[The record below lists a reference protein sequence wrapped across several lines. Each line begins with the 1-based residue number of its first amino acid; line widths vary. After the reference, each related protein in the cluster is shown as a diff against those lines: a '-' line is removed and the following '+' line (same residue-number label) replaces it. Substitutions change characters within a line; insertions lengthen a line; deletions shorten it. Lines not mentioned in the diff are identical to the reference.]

1 MRTPNQR
8 NRYAKL
14 KGRLNKYSLAV
25 QNIYDL
31 LNVEAARIATGTG
44 FVGGGVFRF
53 SDYPMTADAVNKL
66 QERFVREMR
75 GLIYSGTSAEW
86 KESNLVQ
93 DLLANDVLRSYGATI
108 RGQKTQVYYQ
118 KNSDALRAFQERTER
133 EMNLSTKLWNQSGN
147 YKQEL
152 EYAISSAIEKGT
164 SAVTLSKRL
173 SKYLHDFPSLKADYK
188 EKFGQAVTCQDCEY
202 RSIRLARTEINMA
215 YRTAEQKRWQQ
226 MDFVVGY
233 EVKLS
238 FSHEVTDICDS
249 AQGKY
254 PKDFVFMGWH
264 PNCMCYTIP
273 ILKTEQEFWS
283 EDTSAPSVNEVTDV
297 PTGFKQWVQDN
308 QERLAVAEQRGTLP
322 YWYSDNIGYVGS
334 TENQQVAQEAWKMS
348 ENDADELIMRGFRR
362 RKFIGAQNYNN
373 SDMAGFDMLT
383 FDRQFEGIC
392 DEFGIR
398 LRSKELEDALDGK
411 VFLNYKGRL
420 GDMPEKEVELTR
432 YFRHEMIGGEKA
444 KVVYHQLFVLPEEVQ
459 GKGISKR
466 VTKALVE
473 QYERAG
479 IKRAYIHANIT
490 EGGLCWAKYGALAEK
505 NTIQVIGENALAEG
519 KITAEEFKHLTSYL
533 SKFGESVPMQD
544 IAYSSYG
551 ERLLRGS
558 SWHGYLDF
566 ADKGQMEYLR
576 RYIGM

>member
-31 LNVEAARIATGTG
+31 LNVEAAKIATGTG
-44 FVGGGVFRF
+44 FDGGVFRF
-53 SDYPMTADAVNKL
+53 SDYPMTVDAVNRL

-93 DLLANDVLRSYGATI
+93 DLLVSDVLRSYGATI

-133 EMNLSTKLWNQSGN
+133 GMDLSTKLWNQSGN

-188 EKFGQAVTCQDCEY
+188 ERFGQAVTCQDCEY

-273 ILKTEQEFWS
+273 ILKTEQEFWADDS
-283 EDTSAPSVNEVTDV
+283 DGIKSQNLVTEVPD
-297 PTGFKQWVQDN
+297 GFGKWIDN
-308 QERLAVAEQRGTLP
+308 NYERILDSQERGTLP
-322 YWYSDNIGYVGS
+322 YWLKDNPDAMGCVNLIGKAHQVGDIVQS
-334 TENQQVAQEAWKMS
+334 KAVAIAE
-348 ENDADELIMRGFRR
+348 ECNGVVTPI
-362 RKFIGAQNYNN
+362 
-373 SDMAGFDMLT
+373 
-383 FDRQFEGIC
+383 
-392 DEFGIR
+392 
-398 LRSKELEDALDGK
+398 
-411 VFLNYKGRL
+411 NYKGFKSMFRKL
-420 GDMPEKEVELTR
+420 RDPNDPISIDDIKDAVRTTIVVGQKEIDEVVSKLKELDEFWRYKRQTPDSYYGYSGHIINLSIPNGIKAEIQVNTPKMIFAKEKEVDARRILGDKVWED
-432 YFRHEMIGGEKA
+432 IA
-444 KVVYHQLFVLPEEVQ
+444 KQT
-459 GKGISKR
+459 GMK
-466 VTKALVE
+466 
-473 QYERAG
+473 
-479 IKRAYIHANIT
+479 
-490 EGGLCWAKYGALAEK
+490 GGLGHEYYEQIRLLDKVKDAK
-505 NTIQVIGENALAEG
+505 
-519 KITAEEFKHLTSYL
+519 KIEEL
-533 SKFGESVPMQD
+533 SKKSREY
-544 IAYSSYG
+544 YSHF
-551 ERLLRGS
+551 R
-558 SWHGYLDF
+558 
-566 ADKGQMEYLR
+566 
-576 RYIGM
+576 